1 MKNHL
6 RNILSLTVFCLLVC
20 SLACKPP
27 EVKTTRPQR
36 KSIQESFSEP
46 ARTRLENI
54 YPIAM
59 PLDARVGRIDLRPGD
74 TVKQGQPLVQI
85 DLVPFEQEVAAY
97 AAQVEELK
105 AQIRV
110 QDYHELEDVAKRE
123 IKATIQAAE
132 ETQKAADAQVEAA
145 RARAERAAVEL
156 QRIKGRFEGD
166 AASESTLDDAQL
178 SAETL
183 LLSQREKEFV
193 RSAFNFFLVAIKLG
207 PEAIEDWLTR
217 KALTREVYVQQLAR
231 AQAQLAKAQ
240 YHLEIAKVEAPVDAT
255 VLERHQRG
263 NSTLSAGTPLLTIG
277 VLDELEGIA
286 DVLSEDAL
294 KLQPNDKVELD
305 VASIAEPLSG
315 TVRRIEPNAF
325 TKRSSLGVEQQ
336 RVNVIFDLDPHPAA
350 LGVGYRLQARF
361 ITASKTDALVVSR
374 FSVLQDVKGDY
385 YVFKVVDRK
394 LIRQYVEIGL
404 TSDLEM
410 EILSGL
416 SEDDIIVVAPDTNM
430 AEGQDVIP
438 SKEDE

>member
-1 MKNHL
+1 MKKPIRL
-6 RNILSLTVFCLLVC
+6 TLCLALAALLAAALSCNK
-20 SLACKPP
+20 A
-27 EVKTTRPQR
+27 EVETTKPQR
-36 KSIQESFSEP
+36 KTIRESFSEP
-46 ARTRLENI
+46 ARTRLEKI

-59 PLDARVGRIDLRPGD
+59 PLDARIGHIDLRPGD
-74 TVKQGQPLVQI
+74 TVKQGQTLVEI
-85 DLVPFEQEVAAY
+85 DKTPFENELAANV
-97 AAQVEELK
+97 AQVRELK

-123 IKATIQAAE
+123 IIATIQAAE

-156 QRIKGRFEGD
+156 KRIKGRYEGD
-166 AASESTLDDAQL
+166 AASESRLDDAQL

-183 LLSQREKEFV
+183 LLNQREKEFV

-217 KALTREVYVQQLAR
+217 KSLSREVYVQQLAR
-231 AQAQLAKAQ
+231 TEARLAQAQ
-240 YHLEIAKVEAPVDAT
+240 HNLEIARIQAPVDAT

-263 NSTLSAGTPLLTIG
+263 NSPLPAGTRLLTLG
-277 VLDELEGIA
+277 VLDEIEGIA

-294 KLQPNDKVELD
+294 KIQPGDKVELH
-305 VASIAEPLSG
+305 VASIAETLTG
-315 TVRRIEPNAF
+315 TVSRVEPNAF

-336 RVNVIFDLDPHPAA
+336 RVNVIFDLEQQPAG

-361 ITASKTDALVVSR
+361 VTDSRPDALVVSR
-374 FSVLQDVKGDY
+374 FSVLQDAEGDY

-394 LIRQYVEIGL
+394 LQRQYVDIGL

-416 SEDDIIVVAPDTNM
+416 SEDDNIIVAPDTNM
-430 AEGQDVIP
+430 SDGQSVMP
-438 SKEDE
+438 TKDE